1 LQNQKL
7 YHIIN
12 TIIMTT
18 KKKKYIFS
26 AIIEKDENGY
36 YIGRVPSLR
45 SCYTQAKTLPE
56 LYKRL
61 EEVVS
66 LCLEVE
72 EEIFKQEI
80 PQNKFIG
87 LQSLEFVR

>member
-1 LQNQKL
+1 
-7 YHIIN
+7 
-12 TIIMTT
+12 MTT